1 MPASG
6 AADKLKTSA
15 YFVFFLG
22 ICIEFML
29 TCGAHGGNN
38 WPALRTNR
46 RLAEKFIKD
55 RQMTLFIPQKAI

>member
-22 ICIEFML
+22 ICIEIML
-29 TCGAHGGNN
+29 TYSAYGGNDC
-38 WPALRTNR
+38 PTLRTNR
-46 RLAEKFIKD
+46 RLAEKFIKN